1 MLILD
6 RLALVAERLIAREI
20 ADTSKNMLESF
31 EATGNVSEDYK
42 HQKRM
47 ESILRGVWGESVAMM
62 ASRVSDLA
70 QAKGRVVDRK
80 KDNDRFELF
89 VQEYIQRFGA
99 EKILQISQTTKTQ
112 ILDQIL
118 MGRAEGLGQREIAK
132 SITQKIPTISKMR
145 ANVIAR
151 TETHSAAN
159 YGSLK
164 QAEDSGLQMQREWI
178 ASMGSRTRESH
189 AQADGQI
196 VGMDEPFIVGGTR
209 LMYPGDPSAPPEE
222 SINCRCAVGYVV
234 VD

>member
-6 RLALVAERLIAREI
+6 RLALVAERLIALEI
-20 ADTSKNMLESF
+20 ADTSKKMIESF
-31 EATGNVSEDYK
+31 EATGNVAQDYE
-42 HQKRM
+42 HQKRI
-47 ESILRGVWGESVAMM
+47 ESILRGVWSESVAAM

-70 QAKGRVVDRK
+70 QSKGRTVDRK
-80 KDNDRFELF
+80 KDKDRFELF
-89 VQEYIQRFGA
+89 VLDYIQRFGA
-99 EKILQISQTTKTQ
+99 EKILQISQTTRTQ

-118 MGRAEGLGQREIAK
+118 MGREAGLGQREIAK

-151 TETHSAAN
+151 TETHSSAN

-178 ASMGSRTRESH
+178 ASIGNRTRESH

-196 VGMDEPFIVGGTR
+196 VGMDEPFKIGGAR
-209 LMYPGDPSAPPEE
+209 LMYPGDPSSPPEE